1 MLTDDTKRII
11 FRSAI
16 RTARDTVDINRRSAP
31 PVGESNP
38 IEVVKSPSRG
48 SAHGEKSTDDDG
60 TTRDFRTPIPPRN
73 TFDPDKLIGQTY
85 LMDPQENG
93 ERFRA
98 KVVQKIVE
106 MEKGRKARLR
116 DKGKVKFLVS
126 IEGSEQPDQIV
137 DYNVIQDYINAQR
150 NDDDGIEVIYHEKS
164 IVGHQGPLNSNHPD
178 YKGST
183 YNVMVAWG
191 DG

>member
-1 MLTDDTKRII
+1 MFFKVLTDGTKRIS

-48 SAHGEKSTDDDG
+48 SAHGENSTDDDD
-60 TTRDFRTPIPPRN
+60 TTHDFRTRIPPP
-73 TFDPDKLIGQTY
+73 TFDPDNLIGRTY

-98 KVVQKIVE
+98 KVVRKIVE
-106 MEKGRKARLR
+106 MEKG
-116 DKGKVKFLVS
+116 
-126 IEGSEQPDQIV
+126 
-137 DYNVIQDYINAQR
+137 
-150 NDDDGIEVIYHEKS
+150 
-164 IVGHQGPLNSNHPD
+164 
-178 YKGST
+178 
-183 YNVMVAWG
+183 
-191 DG
+191 

>member
-48 SAHGEKSTDDDG
+48 SAHGEKSTGDDG
-60 TTRDFRTPIPPRN
+60 TTRDYRTPIPPRN
-73 TFDPDKLIGQTY
+73 TFDPDKLIGKTY

-93 ERFRA
+93 
-98 KVVQKIVE
+98 
-106 MEKGRKARLR
+106 
-116 DKGKVKFLVS
+116 
-126 IEGSEQPDQIV
+126 
-137 DYNVIQDYINAQR
+137 
-150 NDDDGIEVIYHEKS
+150 
-164 IVGHQGPLNSNHPD
+164 
-178 YKGST
+178 
-183 YNVMVAWG
+183 
-191 DG
+191 